1 MLKSDELM
9 DTVMDDIVDLSSPS
23 GSTSSQPPEV
33 LPTTFSFL
41 TPSRRRKPGYQTAP
55 LLSSSAP
62 PGRGFNHE
70 LLEDW
75 PRSMSGCSVTKQDWQ
90 LMSYIMRPRVTF
102 SNKSDMQLFYPDPY
116 YIRTKSYNKQDR
128 VLATKDAFSKA
139 IEIRQLLMLTS
150 SSERSI
156 KAKIKFL
163 LDTHVILPEEI
174 CGIEHLIMCKSL
186 SQLHQERKVH
196 VREVLLEQQ
205 RIKSLIAMDSSSTM
219 KCNNDGNECSL
230 AKFSA
235 SMSLQS
241 AHIARFRASAA

>member
-1 MLKSDELM
+1 MFKSDELM
-9 DTVMDDIVDLSSPS
+9 DTVMDNMDLSSPS
-23 GSTSSQPPEV
+23 GPTLSLQTEVPP
-33 LPTTFSFL
+33 TAFSFL
-41 TPSRRRKPGYQTAP
+41 KPSRRRRNPRSQKEP

-62 PGRGFNHE
+62 PGRGFDRE

-90 LMSYIMRPRVTF
+90 LMSHIMRPRVTF
-102 SNKSDMQLFYPDPY
+102 SKKSDMQLFYPDPY

-128 VLATKDAFSKA
+128 VMATKDAFSKA
-139 IEIRQLLMLTS
+139 VEIRQLLILTL

-156 KAKIKFL
+156 EAKIKFL
-163 LDTHVILPEEI
+163 LETHVILPEEI
-174 CGIEHLIMCKSL
+174 RGIEHLIMCKSL

-196 VREVLLEQQ
+196 VRAVLLEQH
-205 RIKSLIAMDSSSTM
+205 RMKSLISMDSSTI

-235 SMSLQS
+235 SMTLRS
-241 AHIARFRASAA
+241 AHIARFHASAA

>member
-1 MLKSDELM
+1 MFKSDELM
-9 DTVMDDIVDLSSPS
+9 DTVMDNMDLSSPS
-23 GSTSSQPPEV
+23 GPTSSLQTEVPP
-33 LPTTFSFL
+33 TAFSFL
-41 TPSRRRKPGYQTAP
+41 KPSRRRNPRSQKEP

-62 PGRGFNHE
+62 PGRGFDHE

-102 SNKSDMQLFYPDPY
+102 SKKSDMQLFYPDPY

-128 VLATKDAFSKA
+128 EIAMKDAFLKA
-139 IEIRQLLMLTS
+139 VEIRRLLVLTS

-163 LDTHVILPEEI
+163 LETHVILPEDI

-196 VREVLLEQQ
+196 VRAVLLEQH
-205 RIKSLIAMDSSSTM
+205 RMKSLISMDS
-219 KCNNDGNECSL
+219 GNECSL

-235 SMSLQS
+235 SMTLRS

>member
-1 MLKSDELM
+1 MFKSDELM
-9 DTVMDDIVDLSSPS
+9 DTVMDDNMDLSSPS
-23 GSTSSQPPEV
+23 GPTSSLQTEVPPA
-33 LPTTFSFL
+33 TFSFL
-41 TPSRRRKPGYQTAP
+41 KPSRRRNPRSQKEP

-62 PGRGFNHE
+62 PGRGFDHE

-75 PRSMSGCSVTKQDWQ
+75 PRSKTGCSVTKQDWQ
-90 LMSYIMRPRVTF
+90 LMSNIMRPRVTF
-102 SNKSDMQLFYPDPY
+102 SKKSDMQLFYPDPY

-128 VLATKDAFSKA
+128 EIATKDAFSKA
-139 IEIRQLLMLTS
+139 VEIRRLLILTS

-163 LDTHVILPEEI
+163 LETHVILPEEI
-174 CGIEHLIMCKSL
+174 RGIEHLIMCKSL

-196 VREVLLEQQ
+196 VRAVLLEQH
-205 RIKSLIAMDSSSTM
+205 RMKSLISMDSSTI

-235 SMSLQS
+235 SMTLRS